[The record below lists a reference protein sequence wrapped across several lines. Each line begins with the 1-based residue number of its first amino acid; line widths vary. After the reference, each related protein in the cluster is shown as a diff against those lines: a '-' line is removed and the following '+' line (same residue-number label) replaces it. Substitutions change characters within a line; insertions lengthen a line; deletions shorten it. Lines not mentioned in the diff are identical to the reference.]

1 MTSLDDMRRELREKF
16 ERLEKGKK
24 SNPGSPEELENC
36 LSIRLTEEKDIEISF
51 KDLPECSAVK
61 DEYRDILRAAL
72 VGAETIYKTLREE

>member
-1 MTSLDDMRRELREKF
+1 MTSLEEMKRELHEKF
-16 ERLEKGKK
+16 ERLKGKK

-61 DEYRDILRAAL
+61 DEYREILRAAL
-72 VGAETIYKTLREE
+72 VGGETIYKTLREE